1 MHCCGSAFD
10 NPMFVRLALTAILLS
25 LACASR
31 SYASTSLCEIVRT
44 DFRILRSAVNI
55 YQAAHE
61 RPSVSLDVLAAA
73 GVLDS
78 TALVDPWGN
87 PYIAVWT
94 GDDPAVF
101 VPLVTAGIEV
111 NPEECIVW
119 LQ

>member
-1 MHCCGSAFD
+1 
-10 NPMFVRLALTAILLS
+10 
-25 LACASR
+25 
-31 SYASTSLCEIVRT
+31 
-44 DFRILRSAVNI
+44 
-55 YQAAHE
+55 
-61 RPSVSLDVLAAA
+61 LDVLAAA